1 MKNFLAI
8 FAAIALATPV
18 FAQDSTIKTHTV
30 YEYAGVPSNGT
41 SEIDTLTI
49 QSGTAAGTFKIQIA
63 NGRTTGPIT
72 WSATN
77 ATLVANVDAALETLN
92 QIGLGGVT
100 TAVGTMTA
108 GIGTITITFTGKN
121 AKRDMPALSIATGSN
136 TLIAATPT
144 PDPSA
149 PTLTTTTAG
158 IEATF
163 RDAKTGQLLVD
174 TVTPDLY
181 INDSTTAGSPT
192 WTKVSP

>member
-1 MKNFLAI
+1 MKTLLTLCAV
-8 FAAIALATPV
+8 IAMATTAFPQGADV
-18 FAQDSTIKTHTV
+18 KSHAV

-49 QSGTAAGTFKIQIA
+49 QSGTASGTFTITIA
-63 NGRTTGPIT
+63 GGRTTAPIT

-77 ATLVANVDAALETLN
+77 ATLVANVDAALEAMT
-92 QIGLGGVT
+92 QIGTGGVT
-100 TAVGTMTA
+100 TAVGSMTA

-121 AKRDMPALSIATGSN
+121 AKRDMPALSVGTD
-136 TLIAATPT
+136 TLSASTPT
-144 PDPSA
+144 PNPSDA
-149 PTLTTTTAG
+149 TITTTTPG
-158 IEATF
+158 VEATF

-181 INDSTTAGSPT
+181 LNDSTTPGSPT